1 MLEFLREYQLNIML
15 ILIGV
20 CGLLAFLVLLT
31 KAIPLKRRFILM
43 AMELCAMF
51 LLIADRYC
59 YIYRGDISD
68 LGYWMVRI
76 CNFAVYLMTLF
87 ILVIFNL
94 YLGNLCLNEVGLK
107 VLPKRMRVAHLLAA
121 VDFIILVIG
130 IPGGLFFTIDEQNR
144 YQRAEGFFISYI
156 IPLVIHL
163 LLLTVIW
170 QYRNRLTKGVRLSL
184 ILFTGV
190 PFFASLGQIYAYGLS
205 LTNITLV
212 GLVVLLY
219 IFSLHDMNNAVEH
232 AKELEI
238 NVLKEEQKNA
248 EMVFEQTAE
257 ALASAIDA
265 KDKYT
270 HGHSRRVAEYSRA
283 IAKASGKNEKECREI
298 YYTALLHD
306 VGKIGVADRIIN
318 KEGKLTKEEF
328 DCIKEHP
335 VIGKRILSSIS
346 KLPYLS
352 IGANYHH
359 ERYDG
364 KGYPEGLKGEDIPTI
379 ARIIAVADAYDAM
392 SSKRSYRDPLPQQK
406 VREELVK
413 GMGTQ
418 FDPLFAKEMLH
429 LIDVDTEYEMKER
442 EEVSQ
447 LEGRNELKFEE
458 FRSSVS
464 EGILLTPNSTL
475 IRLRV
480 KEDASEKK
488 SGKHKLPGIL
498 LFDSLDARTHIS
510 DNKKDEM
517 LYLEYAELWPDGRH
531 TCIGARKV
539 EPGKIEDRSAY
550 TDIDRTK
557 DDDYVIEAVKYD
569 DHVRVKI
576 ISENDARSFI
586 VALQDS
592 SRYAYLGIMGEHCTI
607 IINELTKSDEEIKDG
622 EIPRIAERISY
633 INVPEGDIPN
643 IQVDGWRT
651 AATDGIRVTDGL
663 NITFHT
669 MSLPTARLVWH
680 CPSLSFFSSLDGHV
694 NGKGYREL
702 CLIRMDGESWETDDN
717 VDDTIQANK
726 SDDFEGWENWKAK
739 NKQGLDCSVL
749 IRIKDNKIIVTTEN
763 SGISIR
769 NDMVINGTVDDIYV
783 SLTGDQCAITNIKI
797 KQT

>member
-76 CNFAVYLMTLF
+76 CNFGVYLMTLF
-87 ILVIFNL
+87 IIVIFNL

-156 IPLVIHL
+156 IPLAMHL

-238 NVLKEEQKNA
+238 NFLKEEQKNA

-418 FDPLFAKEMLH
+418 FDPYFAKEMLH

-447 LEGRNELKFEE
+447 LEGRNDLKFEE
-458 FRSSVS
+458 YRSSVS
-464 EGILLTPNSTL
+464 EGILIMPYSTL

-480 KEDASEKK
+480 KDE
-488 SGKHKLPGIL
+488 GKNKGTGRQKLPGIL
-498 LFDSLDARTHIS
+498 LFDSLDGRTHIS

-517 LYLEYAELWPDGRH
+517 LYLEYAELRPDGRH
-531 TCIGARKV
+531 TCIGARKI
-539 EPGKIEDRSAY
+539 EARKIEDRSAY

-557 DDDYVIEAVKYD
+557 DDDYVIEAVKYE
-569 DHVRVKI
+569 DHVRIKI
-576 ISENDARSFI
+576 ISETDAWEFI
-586 VALQDS
+586 IALQDA
-592 SRYAYLGIMGEHCTI
+592 SRFAYLGIMGEYCTV
-607 IINELTKSDEEIKDG
+607 IINELKKSDEILKDG
-622 EIPRIAERISY
+622 DIPRIAEKISF

-643 IQVDGWRT
+643 VQVDSWRT

-669 MSLPTARLVWH
+669 VSLPTARLVWH

-717 VDDTIQANK
+717 VDNTIQANK

-749 IRIKDNKIIVTTEN
+749 IRMKDNKIIVTTEN

-769 NDMVINGTVDDIYV
+769 NDMVINGPVDDIYV
-783 SLTGDQCAITNIKI
+783 SLTGDQCALTNIKI